1 MLRQVLSRT
10 LAVILVLSA
19 AQAQAQLGKVSANQ
33 MVIRAVATDA
43 IYIYVDGVNLGS
55 GPLVFLGGLPLG
67 GVAGNT
73 AGTQLIA
80 LKPALPPGTYLL
92 HVSKGNGVPD
102 NATYDVTLGAAGA
115 EGPAGPRGD
124 PGVAGEPGPQGEPG
138 APGPP
143 GAPGAPGQPGT
154 PGDAGPLSGLTC
166 QVNQVPKWDGTAW
179 VCGGTLGTNFSAVFP
194 DSVDNT
200 VSIEIEGAFIG
211 DVVVTGGPGLQIQR
225 IPGFLVDGTPS
236 DSPGLNVEFPFVF
249 EYAGSQ
255 AASLQ
260 ALHNSFAATGD
271 TRAMS
276 VIVRNLAGSEI
287 FRWNLFDFGLTEIGP
302 GEDGRNRYTF
312 VSQDP
317 PDNQVNIALDGGFLY
332 ESSNNLATDT
342 RVEIEG
348 IAVGAYPVVEVD
360 TVNRTLTLTFDY
372 VEAGDIFTWI
382 RDTALGNG
390 NPRAM
395 SVIHEDASGNE
406 TFRTNYFDVF
416 PLIFRHFT
424 GFGQPEKVKLRI
436 VIAYGLAEM
445 G

>member
-10 LAVILVLSA
+10 LAVTLVLSA
-19 AQAQAQLGKVSANQ
+19 AQAQAQLGKVPANQ

-124 PGVAGEPGPQGEPG
+124 RGVAGEPGPQGEPG

-154 PGDAGPLSGLTC
+154 PGNAGPLSGLTC

-179 VCGGTLGTNFSAVFP
+179 VCGGTLGTNFPGVP
-194 DSVDNT
+194 RLGGQHGLDRDRRRVHRRRR
-200 VSIEIEGAFIG
+200 GHRR
-211 DVVVTGGPGLQIQR
+211 TGSQIQR

-332 ESSNNLATDT
+332 QSSNNLATDT

-395 SVIHEDASGNE
+395 SIIHEDASA
-406 TFRTNYFDVF
+406 TKRFAPTTSTSSR
-416 PLIFRHFT
+416 
-424 GFGQPEKVKLRI
+424 
-436 VIAYGLAEM
+436 
-445 G
+445 